1 MDIELAHFFEKH
13 VVGQEYSCHS
23 CNKHRGNTAK
33 RGFPLQDYLKQSRTR
48 QKQRMLFVFGLVVA
62 VMIGMTGRLCYL
74 MLEKADY
81 YGEKARNVHQR
92 QRAIKAARGVI
103 YDRNGTVIAGNKPV
117 STISVIH
124 NQITDPERVITL
136 LSELL
141 ELPQEQVRK
150 RVEKVSSI
158 EKIKTNVDKEL
169 SDQIRDLG
177 LDGVMVDEDY
187 KRYYP
192 YGELASRV
200 IGFTGADNQGIIGLE
215 VAYDSYLQGTDGS
228 ILTLT
233 TARGVE
239 IEGKAEDRISPVE
252 GSSLYTSLDV
262 NIQTFAQQA
271 AQKVMEAKKSKSVR
285 ILVMNPQNGEI
296 YGMVNEPEFDLNDP
310 YSFNTKMKKNMTEKE
325 KNDAL
330 NQMWRN
336 ACVSDTYEPGST
348 FKIVTATAALES
360 GVVKLGD
367 TFHCPGYKVVEDR
380 RIRCHKTTGHGS
392 ETFVQGVQNSCNPV
406 FMEVGARLG
415 VDGMFNYMSKLGIL
429 KKTGIDVPGEAVTIM
444 HQQKNVGAVELA
456 TMSFGQSFQLTPI
469 RLLSTVSMVINGG
482 KEITPHFGVRIESSD
497 QTAVKKLA
505 YETTE
510 GNISGQTAE
519 TMRSILE
526 SVVSEGSGK
535 KAFVEGYQV
544 GAKTGTSEKLP
555 RSSNKYIASTVGF
568 APADDPKVAVL
579 VLIDEP
585 EGIYYGGTIA
595 APVVSELLDDILPY
609 LGVERGEIVSP
620 PPG

>member
-1 MDIELAHFFEKH
+1 MI
-13 VVGQEYSCHS
+13 
-23 CNKHRGNTAK
+23 
-33 RGFPLQDYLKQSRTR
+33 
-48 QKQRMLFVFGLVVA
+48 FVFA
-62 VMIGMTGRLCYL
+62 MIVCIMLAMTGRLCYL

-81 YGEKARNVHQR
+81 YGDKALRVHQR

-124 NQITDPERVITL
+124 NQITDPERVISV
-136 LSELL
+136 LSDMLDIPE
-141 ELPQEQVRK
+141 EKVRK

-169 SDQIRDLG
+169 SDAVRDAG

-192 YGELASRV
+192 YDSLASKV
-200 IGFTGADNQGIIGLE
+200 IGFTGADNQGIVGME

-228 ILTLT
+228 IRTMT

-239 IEGKAEDRISPVE
+239 VDGKAEERVEPVA
-252 GSSLYTSLDV
+252 GCSLYTSLDV

-271 AQKVMEAKKSKSVR
+271 AEKVMEAKKAKSVR
-285 ILVMNPQNGEI
+285 ILMMNPQNGEI
-296 YGMVNEPEFDLNDP
+296 YAMVNVPEFDLNDP
-310 YSFNTKMKKNMTEKE
+310 YTLNTGTKKQLSEKK

-348 FKIVTATAALES
+348 FKVVTATSALEA
-360 GVVKLGD
+360 GVVKLDD
-367 TFHCPGYKVVEDR
+367 TFSCPGFKIVEDR

-415 VDGMFNYMSKLGIL
+415 VNGMFTYINKLGIL
-429 KKTGIDVPGEAVTIM
+429 KRTGIDVPGEAATIM

-482 KEITPHFGVRIESSD
+482 TEITPHFGVKIESSD
-497 QTAVKKLA
+497 GTSIKKLSYDA
-505 YETTE
+505 KE
-510 GNISGQTAE
+510 GIITGQTSE
-519 TMRSILE
+519 TMRAILE
-526 SVVSEGSGK
+526 SVVSEGSGS
-535 KAFVEGYQV
+535 KAYVEGYQV

-555 RSSNKYIASTVGF
+555 RSSNKYISSTVGF
-568 APADDPKVAVL
+568 APAQHPVVAAL

-585 EGIYYGGTIA
+585 QGIYYGGTIA
-595 APVVSELLDDILPY
+595 APVISELLDDALPY

-620 PPG
+620 APG